1 MLSSLFLK
9 GKSSIRAS
17 STNSHKHTIKM
28 QLIIDNRIIGTM
40 TPLVRNDIDV
50 NEHERLSSVTLVTLP
65 IVKSSFSKSTCC
77 KFGGGPVVVVIVW

>member
-17 STNSHKHTIKM
+17 STNSHKHTIKL
-28 QLIIDNRIIGTM
+28 QLIIDNRIIGTI

-50 NEHERLSSVTLVTLP
+50 NEHGRLSSFTLIMLP
-65 IVKSSFSKSTCC
+65 IVKSSCSKSTYC
-77 KFGGGPVVVVIVW
+77 KFGAGPSWS